1 MPVRS
6 ANAEWKGDLKGGSG
20 RLSSESGALDEAPY
34 SFKSRFQ
41 EGGATNPE
49 ELIGAAHAGCFSMA
63 LANGLAGDG
72 HTPDYVRTRAR
83 VHLDEVEGGFA
94 ISRIRL
100 ECEARVPGID
110 EASFQEHAQGAK
122 DGCPVSQALGAIEIE
137 VEAQL
142 VS

>member
-1 MPVRS
+1 MPVRT
-6 ANAEWKGDLKGGSG
+6 ADAEWKGDLKEGTGHV
-20 RLSSESGALDEAPY
+20 SSESGALDEAAY

-63 LANGLAGDG
+63 LANGLAGAG
-72 HTPDYVRTRAR
+72 HTPDFVRTRAS

-100 ECEARVPGID
+100 SCEARVPGID
-110 EASFQEHAQGAK
+110 EEAFQEQAQGAK
-122 DGCPVSQALGAIEIE
+122 AGCPVSQALGAIDIE
-137 VEAQL
+137 LEARL